1 MKCPFCD
8 AKDTQ
13 VKDSRT
19 TEDGVGIRR
28 RRECLKCKT
37 RFTTIEKIQLKNIYV
52 IKKNGESRPF
62 DREKINRSINIA
74 FRKRGFP
81 PERLENIVN
90 RVISKIESVGGNEI
104 PSKTI
109 GDIILNTIS
118 EIDPVAYVRFA
129 SVYKEFSEIKD
140 FEQFLKKINTNKKEE
155 S

>member
-13 VKDSRT
+13 VKDSRNAD
-19 TEDGVGIRR
+19 EGSAIRR
-28 RRECLKCKT
+28 RRECTKCKT
-37 RFTTIEKIQLKNIYV
+37 RFTTIEKILNKNIYV
-52 IKKNGESRPF
+52 VKKNGELRQF

-74 FRKRGFP
+74 FRKRRFP
-81 PERLENIVN
+81 PEKLENIVN
-90 RVISKIESVGGNEI
+90 QIISKIESLGSSEI

-109 GDIILNTIS
+109 GDIVLNVLS

-140 FEQFLKKINTNKKEE
+140 FEQFLHKINQE
-155 S
+155 